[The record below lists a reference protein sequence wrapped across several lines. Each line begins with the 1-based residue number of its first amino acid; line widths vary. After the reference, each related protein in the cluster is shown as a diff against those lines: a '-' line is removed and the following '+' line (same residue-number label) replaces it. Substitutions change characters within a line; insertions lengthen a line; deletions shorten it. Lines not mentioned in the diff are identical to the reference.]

1 MTNTDF
7 KVTSASEIAAQLF
20 LVLPYSVTEHYS
32 KQKDLSTLDFLEDF
46 VSKNQKWSDAF
57 MTKSYSQNDVV
68 HDFIGIVSEEEFFVP
83 RLSK

>member
-7 KVTSASEIAAQLF
+7 KNTSASEIAAHLF
-20 LVLPYSVTEHYS
+20 MVLPYNVTKHYS
-32 KQKDLSTLDFLEDF
+32 KQKGLSPFDLLKDF

-57 MTKSYSQNDVV
+57 VTKSYWKNDVV
-68 HDFIGIVSEEEFFVP
+68 HDFIGIVSEQKFFVP